1 MYQVSYGSDY
11 DSIESDG
18 NIVQKVRESEV
29 GTATT
34 HVLDGTTSVTLT
46 CIFRG
51 DNDFMV
57 NPATWS
63 KVGVE
68 GNLVS
73 GEKYT
78 VTPGPKDT
86 ALVYYQRIDELV
98 IVGLVHD
105 DEGDY
110 TCNNAYTQTEKTQ
123 TLTVYS

>member
-34 HVLDGTTSVTLT
+34 HVLDGTASVTLT

-51 DNDFMV
+51 DDDFMV
-57 NPATWS
+57 NPTTWS
-63 KVGVE
+63 RVGVE
-68 GNLVS
+68 GNLES
-73 GEKYT
+73 GDKYT
-78 VTPGPKDT
+78 VTPGRKDT